1 MFMMVFDIIEQAGDF
16 LGTTGLKSNFA
27 LLRNSLV
34 LDQAQEIRE
43 TCELALQRIEQ
54 LKDAGGKSTVEKSIF
69 RYVDLVVVATV
80 C

>member
-1 MFMMVFDIIEQAGDF
+1 MFMMVFGIIEQAAEL
-16 LGTTGLKSNFA
+16 LGATGLKINFA
-27 LLRNSLV
+27 LLRNSFV

-69 RYVDLVVVATV
+69 RYVDLAVVATV